1 MTNVLGGD
9 HSLKFGL
16 GYRNSPT
23 TTFSHYA
30 GGAVAHLQCN
40 GNVVANCADN
50 RVVPGAAG
58 AGMVPYRAELNRDAL
73 RNSTWW
79 SYNGYIQDS
88 YNRGRWR
95 VSGGLRYD
103 WQHSKYNGG
112 CVPENVVR
120 PDLMAA
126 QCEDA
131 TQSGINPN
139 TGQMEQIRP
148 FSNWS
153 PRISVTYDP
162 FGDGKTAIKAAGSYY
177 YKTRETLADNLSGL
191 FQVTRLT
198 FGSNNTNGT
207 CAGTSCW
214 TDANMDGVI
223 QPNELT
229 GTPTSSSARF
239 NTSTGVFA
247 PAGNSVDPGT
257 QISRTREAVVGIQ
270 RELIANLALGVDYIY
285 RKYDRGLATYTIG
298 YQPGAAGYPLQ
309 QIYTGP
315 VPFTDPITGKTAT
328 YYVVKPGAMR
338 PSGLGSITMTNPD
351 YQVYN
356 GVDITVT
363 KRYSNKWQM
372 AGAVT
377 IQDNPSYFPAGTT
390 SNATSGAAGNP
401 TGMVYL
407 DGVSTLSKYVIKLNG
422 AYDLPWGIQ
431 ASGNFN
437 MFQGATRTL
446 TINGPGNVYGGINAA
461 GADTTITY
469 STLEFQERDSFRF
482 GSTKMLD
489 LGFQKKIS
497 IGDRLRVQLMADLFN
512 VFNVNTVL
520 SYSSGNLSLPAS
532 TSPATIIP
540 PRILRLGA
548 RLKF

>member
-1 MTNVLGGD
+1 MSNRLGGD

-16 GYRNSPT
+16 GYRSSPT

-40 GNVVANCADN
+40 GNVVTNCADN
-50 RVVPGAAG
+50 RIVPGTAG
-58 AGMVPYRAELNRDAL
+58 PGLVPFRAELNRDAL

-88 YNRGRWR
+88 YNRGKWR
-95 VSGGLRYD
+95 ATGGIRYD
-103 WQHSKYNGG
+103 WQHSKYGGG

-126 QCEDA
+126 QCEA
-131 TQSGINPN
+131 PTQSGINPN
-139 TGQMEQIRP
+139 TGQMEKIRP
-148 FSNWS
+148 FSNLS
-153 PRISVTYDP
+153 PRLSVTYDP
-162 FGDGKTAIKAAGSYY
+162 FANGKTAIKAGFGYY

-198 FGSNNTNGT
+198 FGSNNSNGT
-207 CAGTSCW
+207 CTGASCW

-223 QPNELT
+223 QASELT

-247 PAGNSVDPGT
+247 PAGNAVDPST
-257 QISRTREAVVGIQ
+257 KISRTREAVAGIQ
-270 RELIANLALGVDYIY
+270 RELVANLAVGVDYVY
-285 RKYDRGLATYTIG
+285 RKYDRGLATYTLG
-298 YQPGAAGYPLQ
+298 YQPGTPGYPLS

-315 VPFTDPITGKTAT
+315 LRYTDPVTGNTGT
-328 YYVVKPGAMR
+328 YYAVRPDAMR
-338 PSGLGSITMTNPD
+338 PSGLGSITMTNPN

-363 KRYSNKWQM
+363 KRYSNRWQM
-372 AGAVT
+372 TGAVT
-377 IQDNPSYFPAGTT
+377 IQDNPNYFPEGSADFID
-390 SNATSGAAGNP
+390 P
-401 TGMVYL
+401 TGIEYQH
-407 DGVSTLSKYVIKLNG
+407 GVSTIARYVIKLNG

-431 ASGNFN
+431 AAGNLN
-437 MFQGATRTL
+437 MFQGGARTL
-446 TINGPGNVYGGINAA
+446 TINGPGAVSGGLSATGTA
-461 GADTTITY
+461 TTINRT
-469 STLEFQERDSFRF
+469 TVEFQPRDAFRF
-482 GSTKMLD
+482 AATKMLD
-489 LGFQKKIS
+489 LGLQKRVS
-497 IGDRLRVQLMADLFN
+497 IGDRIRVQMMLDLFN

-532 TSPATIIP
+532 TAPASIIP
-540 PRILRLGA
+540 PRVLRLGA